1 MLDRRQEI
9 PQDPRATPVV
19 LRALVNGVDDAQLRR
34 RPAPEEWAIIEEVTF
49 DLKPR
54 PRLQNVVP

>member
-1 MLDRRQEI
+1 
-9 PQDPRATPVV
+9 V